1 MEDQTKDCFIGISS
15 LPDSV
20 GQYRLGTIFLRN
32 FYTSLDFDK
41 NLIMIGLNKGADAMA
56 SQISG
61 KAGNPFKKEELL
73 PVHYIL
79 FIVTL
84 LVSLLIIVFFLI
96 YRYKTQTA
104 NEGITSNRKK
114 KTQEEIGEVIGCVND
129 SLVEE
134 DVQQMM

>member
-32 FYTSLDFDK
+32 FYTALDFDK

-61 KAGNPFKKEELL
+61 KAGNPFHKKESLM
-73 PVHYIL
+73 PVHYIVL
-79 FIVTL
+79 IVTL
-84 LVSLLIIVFFLI
+84 LVSLFIIIFFLI

-114 KTQEEIGEVIGCVND
+114 KT
-129 SLVEE
+129 
-134 DVQQMM
+134 